1 MAVLNATGLTV
12 IRGGCNIAL
21 PDASLAAEETC
32 LLTGPSG
39 SGKSSLIG
47 AIAGL
52 LEPADGKVR
61 IEGQDLWALP
71 RPARDRL
78 RAQRVGVVFQT
89 LHLVPVISV
98 LENLLLANRLAGL
111 SPDQPRAMSLL
122 ERLGVAELARRKP
135 VAMSQGQRQRV
146 AIARAV
152 MNRPALILADEPTS
166 ALDDAA
172 TAATAALL
180 RAIAAESGAALLIAT
195 HDARLAEAMPG
206 RRIALS

>member
-12 IRGGCNIAL
+12 MRGGRSIAL
-21 PDASLAAEETC
+21 PDAALAAEETC

-52 LEPADGKVR
+52 LEPADGKVQ

-89 LHLVPVISV
+89 LHLVPVVSV
-98 LENLLLANRLAGL
+98 LENLLLASRLAGL
-111 SPDQPRAMSLL
+111 APAMSLL

-172 TAATAALL
+172 TAATADLL
-180 RAIAAESGAALLIAT
+180 RTVAAESGAALLIAT

-206 RRIALS
+206 RRITLS